1 MCSLHQVKHKQKQ
14 VVNTFTVITLK
25 LTVYF
30 HIRTFMLNVNS
41 QINVTRKK
49 FMLKFNPWYKIK
61 ASGKKMCVTYK
72 LSKAPFTREF

>member
-30 HIRTFMLNVNS
+30 HIRTFMLNVN
-41 QINVTRKK
+41 KL
-49 FMLKFNPWYKIK
+49 MLQEK
-61 ASGKKMCVTYK
+61 SSC
-72 LSKAPFTREF
+72 